1 MLSGHGLVSTSTGS
15 FEVPLSA
22 QRILNPSMSRNCG
35 SIEVG
40 ELVIVNRRPQLDIED
55 AAAPTVQLFERPGPK
70 SVSAAVYCSGV
81 AVVGTCISIVAM
93 ITPRRRVTSRLVDQ

>member
-1 MLSGHGLVSTSTGS
+1 MLSGHGLVNSRTGFS
-15 FEVPLSA
+15 EAPVSA
-22 QRILNPSMSRNCG
+22 YRIRKPSIVQNCG

-40 ELVIVNRRPQLDIED
+40 ELVIVNRRPQLDVED
-55 AAAPTVQLFERPGPK
+55 AAAPTVQLFGRPGPK